1 MPFPFKLFQGFGKII
16 AIRLKRPEN
25 QGRTQHNSTTTGHE
39 GDTSIPPDISNPIP
53 APMLSSISSP
63 VHSVS
68 AGDKPGLEEFSPGSP
83 STAYPWAASPA
94 REASDIAQVALPLVQ
109 AFTGVIPLVG
119 APMHAAIGGLLG
131 ILQVIDK
138 CDQNKAALDDLTS
151 RLYRLSCHLCN
162 APPALDPLERSRR
175 DILARKLEDTS
186 VRLKKL
192 QKRRLAYTSVTQAIT
207 GCSTDIDRYLMEC
220 LWSSQMQSQHE
231 TRELLIISRR
241 RDEGLQNIEES
252 FAALSASPLPRSVA
266 SGCVTLV
273 DATGRHQAISVNW
286 CTSYQQ
292 LNHMLRVLF
301 ERDAIEAK
309 IQRRYIEEG
318 KYDLCIDEGK
328 QVTPLTSDNWSSIEQ
343 GTKIVMRVIIEQKM
357 PSLSGVD
364 YRCHFC
370 GAVNRLGAR
379 SVKYQSR
386 ERTVCSTECRECKR
400 CFQITRSFKDS
411 SRDSNHKTD
420 AETLLVRNFHVQQI
434 YTSAMYRGL
443 GHVAPSHAYSGIE
456 VIE

>member
-1 MPFPFKLFQGFGKII
+1 MPFSFKLFQAFGNII
-16 AIRLKRPEN
+16 AIRSKRPEN
-25 QGRTQHNSTTTGHE
+25 QGRTQRKSTTTGHG
-39 GDTSIPPDISNPIP
+39 GDTSIPADLSNSVP
-53 APMLSSISSP
+53 APMLSSNSSSMHP
-63 VHSVS
+63 VT
-68 AGDKPGLEEFSPGSP
+68 AGSEPGLEELFPGSP
-83 STAYPWAASPA
+83 STPYPWGASPA

-119 APMHAAIGGLLG
+119 APMNAAIGGLLG
-131 ILQVIDK
+131 ILQVINR

-151 RLYRLSCHLCN
+151 RLYRLYYHLCN
-162 APPALDPLERSRR
+162 APPALDPLEHSRR
-175 DILARKLEDTS
+175 DLLARKLEATS
-186 VRLKKL
+186 IRLKKL

-207 GCSTDIDRYLMEC
+207 GCSTDIDRYL
-220 LWSSQMQSQHE
+220 SSQMQSQRE
-231 TRELLIISRR
+231 THELLILMSRR
-241 RDEGLQNIEES
+241 REEVQDIEQS
-252 FAALSASPLPRSVA
+252 FAPLSALPLSGSVA

-301 ERDAIEAK
+301 ERDAIEAQ

-328 QVTPLTSDNWSSIEQ
+328 QVTPLASHKWSSIEP
-343 GTKIVMRVIIEQKM
+343 GTKIVMRVIIQQGM
-357 PSLSGVD
+357 LSLSEVD

-379 SVKYQSR
+379 SVKYKSR

-400 CFQITRSFKDS
+400 CFQITRSFKEQRNPCAHS
-411 SRDSNHKTD
+411 DSNHKTD
-420 AETLLVRNFHVQQI
+420 AETLLVRNFHVQEI
-434 YTSAMYRGL
+434 DVRYLVFR
-443 GHVAPSHAYSGIE
+443 PS
-456 VIE
+456 